1 MPLAMQVK
9 GIKPSPNTN
18 INLNIGEGFL
28 NTEGQAER
36 YLAAIL
42 ANDAKALS
50 QLFADVVNDA
60 AAELALDPSADHSSS
75 GVSIRQ
81 GPMPAS
87 PKPSE
92 DQALARPPHRPEPA
106 EQPKEG

>member
-1 MPLAMQVK
+1 M
-9 GIKPSPNTN
+9 
-18 INLNIGEGFL
+18 
-28 NTEGQAER
+28 
-36 YLAAIL
+36 
-42 ANDAKALS
+42 S
-50 QLFADVVNDA
+50 QDFGNSEISFGADVVNDA

-92 DQALARPPHRPEPA
+92 DQALARPPHQPEPA